1 MNFTEE
7 QILALAPDESS
18 KKSGKDLAS
27 HSKWVTKGSIETALW
42 GECQG
47 SGSKP
52 YQTGIDLDALVFKCS
67 CPSRKFP
74 CKHGLGLALLYI
86 RQHASFSTSD
96 APTWLTEWL
105 SKRSE
110 KEEKKERKKEPVADE
125 ATAAKRQQAR
135 EQKVYDGIAEL
146 HRWMK
151 DVIRNG
157 IISLPE
163 KDPAFWEKVA
173 KRMVDAQAPGLAGMV
188 RAAGSINFF
197 EEGWQ
202 TAFMDKLLDLYLV
215 TQAYRNG
222 EHLSFPLQQEIKA
235 LIGFTQAQEGLKEQT
250 GLTDIWL
257 VVGKTVNQ
265 EEQLTIERNWLY
277 GLHTAQPALVLQ
289 FYVKGQ
295 GDSMLTLTSGQ
306 YLQAELV
313 YYPSPIP
320 LRAIIKHQA
329 STPAIA
335 PTKPFLNWQEV
346 VHWETNL
353 ASQMP
358 VRSVRPYVLQGL
370 TPVRYNDQWWLVDAQ
385 KNGMPV
391 KKDISNIWRLLALSG
406 GNALDTVV
414 IGKETSF
421 EPLGVWHQGI
431 YKTV

>member
-1 MNFTEE
+1 M
-7 QILALAPDESS
+7 
-18 KKSGKDLAS
+18 
-27 HSKWVTKGSIETALW
+27 ETALW
-42 GECQG
+42 GESQG

-52 YQTGIDLDALVFKCS
+52 YQTGIDLANLAFKCS

-86 RQHASFSTSD
+86 RQQASFSTSD
-96 APTWLTEWL
+96 APAWLTEWL

-110 KEEKKERKKEPVADE
+110 KEEKKERKKESVTDE

-135 EQKVYDGIAEL
+135 EQKVHDGISEL

-163 KDPAFWEKVA
+163 KEQIYWEKVA
-173 KRMVDAQAPGLAGMV
+173 KRMVDAQAQGLAAMV
-188 RAAGSINFF
+188 KATGGINFF

-202 TAFMDKLLDLYLV
+202 TSFMDKLLDLYIV
-215 TQAYRNG
+215 IQAYQNG
-222 EHLSFPLQQEIKA
+222 EHLSPSLQQEIKA
-235 LIGFTQAQEGLKEQT
+235 LIGFTQAQEDIKEQA
-250 GLTDIWL
+250 GITDTWL
-257 VVGKTVNQ
+257 VIGKTVSQ
-265 EEQLTIERNWLY
+265 EEQLAVERNWLY
-277 GLHTAQPALVLQ
+277 GMHTAQAALVLQ
-289 FYVKGQ
+289 FHVKGQ
-295 GDSMLTLTSGQ
+295 SGSMLTLTPGQ

-313 YYPSPIP
+313 YYPAAIP
-320 LRAIIKHQA
+320 LRVIIKHQA

-335 PTKPFLNWQEV
+335 PVKPFLNWQEV
-346 VHWETNL
+346 ADWETNL
-353 ASQMP
+353 AAQMP
-358 VRSVRPYVLQGL
+358 VRSVRPYVLHGL

-391 KKDISNIWRLLALSG
+391 KKEFINIWRLLALSG
-406 GNALDTVV
+406 GSALDTVV